1 MYKNWFWNPI
11 CPDYFQLSVRLIASP
26 CLISSHKILF
36 APFNPRFS
44 DTFFLNL
51 ALGVFATQG
60 KWEDGLK
67 SDHRKF
73 CVLCSVLFVLC
84 FVLCALCYVLFVLC
98 SVLCLC
104 SVLFDLCSVRMYADD
119 LFNWYCLVSIANWT
133 CSLSFICRRKVDS
146 NWSSVDCNRVF
157 HFLCIFQ

>member
-60 KWEDGLK
+60 KWEEDLK

-73 CVLCSVLFVLC
+73 VLLIKKSVRAGALCSL
-84 FVLCALCYVLFVLC
+84 LCALWSVFCALC
-98 SVLCLC
+98 ECMQMISSAGIALSRLPIGHARFLL
-104 SVLFDLCSVRMYADD
+104 SAAAK
-119 LFNWYCLVSIANWT
+119 SIAIDL
-133 CSLSFICRRKVDS
+133 LSIAIGCFTSCVFFNNVD
-146 NWSSVDCNRVF
+146 
-157 HFLCIFQ
+157 